1 VKTRSSPSRSGD
13 LIERLRRWTF
23 AVDSVPASDLMDES
37 AAEIERLLTV
47 IDCYCHSS
55 AAACREIKELRE
67 RLAGQESVPRS

>member
-1 VKTRSSPSRSGD
+1 
-13 LIERLRRWTF
+13 
-23 AVDSVPASDLMDES
+23 MDES